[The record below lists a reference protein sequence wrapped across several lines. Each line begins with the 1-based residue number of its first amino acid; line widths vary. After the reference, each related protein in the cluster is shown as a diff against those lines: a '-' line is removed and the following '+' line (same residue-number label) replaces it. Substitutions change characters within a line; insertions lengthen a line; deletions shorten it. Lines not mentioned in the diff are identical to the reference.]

1 MKFKIMLALSLFMI
15 MFMCFYQA
23 EADKKLIYPDKTG
36 SHTTEENSSDKDSAS
51 EEYLSDTEDSDGIEN
66 EDTIEVE
73 EVNEPDDD
81 IQTNVR
87 EGGISLPT
95 GDETESTYEAPT
107 EETLVNDYIREENE
121 YGDLLLKS
129 YDFDGKKIAFFGDSI
144 TYGAIAKGGVTQNS
158 YPKLFC
164 EKVRAEYDNL
174 AKGGSSFTGGGNEP
188 ASIVQTIKDTDLSS
202 YDYLIIAGGAND
214 LGNFHTSESM
224 ESALTDLCQYLKA
237 HFTGADVIF
246 ITPPPNW
253 YFEEEANEDSR
264 LYPYRQAIV
273 RIAKENDFSFI
284 NGDQM
289 VIDDPD
295 NKTIDIHPTEKGYEL
310 YAEELYKRLVK

>member
-1 MKFKIMLALSLFMI
+1 MKFKIMLALSLLMI
-15 MFMCFYQA
+15 MVMCFYQA
-23 EADKKLIYPDKTG
+23 EADKKLIYPGKTE
-36 SHTTEENSSDKDSAS
+36 SHVTEEDSTS
-51 EEYLSDTEDSDGIEN
+51 EEYLSDTEGSEDIEN
-66 EDTIEVE
+66 EDNIAVEKVE
-73 EVNEPDDD
+73 ETDDD
-81 IQTNVR
+81 IQTNIR
-87 EGGISLPT
+87 EGSILLPT
-95 GDETESTYEAPT
+95 GDDEESTYEAPT
-107 EETLVNDYIREENE
+107 EETLVNDSTREENE

-129 YDFDGKKIAFFGDSI
+129 YDFEGKKIAFFGDSI
-144 TYGAIAKGGVTQNS
+144 TYGATANGGYTENT

-164 EKVRAEYDNL
+164 EKVGAEYDNL
-174 AKGGSSFTGGGNEP
+174 AKAGSSFTGGGNEP

-214 LGNFHTSESM
+214 LGNFHTTESM

-237 HFTGADVIF
+237 HFTGTDVIF

-264 LYPYRQAIV
+264 LYPYRQAIA

-289 VIDDPD
+289 EIDDPD
-295 NKTIDIHPTEKGYEL
+295 NKTVDIHPTEEGYEM
-310 YAEELYKRLVK
+310 YAEELYTRLAK

>member
-1 MKFKIMLALSLFMI
+1 MKFKIILALSLLVI

-23 EADKKLIYPDKTG
+23 ETDKKLIYPDKTE
-36 SHTTEENSSDKDSAS
+36 SHAAEEASTS
-51 EEYLSDTEDSDGIEN
+51 EEYLSETEGSEDVEN
-66 EDTIEVE
+66 EDNITVEEVE
-73 EVNEPDDD
+73 ETDDD

-87 EGGISLPT
+87 EGGILLPT
-95 GDETESTYEAPT
+95 GDNEESTYEAPT
-107 EETLVNDYIREENE
+107 EETLVNDSTREENE

-129 YDFDGKKIAFFGDSI
+129 YDFEGKKIAFFGDSI
-144 TYGAIAKGGVTQNS
+144 TYGSTANGGYTKET

-164 EKVRAEYDNL
+164 EKVGAEYDNL
-174 AKGGSSFTGGGNEP
+174 AKAGSSFTGGGNEP

-214 LGNFHTSESM
+214 LGNFHTTESI
-224 ESALTDLCQYLKA
+224 ESALTDLCQYLKS
-237 HFTGADVIF
+237 HFTGTDVIF

-264 LYPYRQAIV
+264 LYPFRQAIA

-295 NKTIDIHPTEKGYEL
+295 NKIIDIHPTEKGYEM
-310 YAEELYKRLVK
+310 YAEELYSRLTK